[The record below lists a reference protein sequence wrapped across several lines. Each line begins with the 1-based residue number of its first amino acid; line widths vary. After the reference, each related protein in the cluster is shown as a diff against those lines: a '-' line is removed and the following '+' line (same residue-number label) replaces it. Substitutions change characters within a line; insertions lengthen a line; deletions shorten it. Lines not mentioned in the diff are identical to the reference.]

1 METKLS
7 AVQKAKQSDC
17 QSLSLPQFAVS
28 LLSDLSSRSV
38 EKDGVL
44 CDVSQT
50 SLNKIGSSEKAV
62 KHAVDPGVNALLAS
76 HSFFRD
82 AP

>member
-1 METKLS
+1 M
-7 AVQKAKQSDC
+7 
-17 QSLSLPQFAVS
+17 
-28 LLSDLSSRSV
+28 

-50 SLNKIGSSEKAV
+50 SLNKTGSSEKAV